1 MLSPIQV
8 EYNLQSAEYYF
19 ATLMDQLV
27 EETMQLEPVDSA
39 FIQKVDELFYTI
51 EAVRFFVD
59 RGIFTENADCL
70 AVYNLMMTQIG
81 IFTTLPDLS
90 EDQSLVIPGTNFTI
104 PYIGPQGPQGPQ
116 GFQGP
121 QGPQG
126 SFPSGIANRL
136 LRYVT
141 SSTVGSSQ
149 IVDNGTNIGIG
160 IGAPSE
166 KLEVLGSIKS
176 YGDIYANSLTV
187 GRGGGNSTFNSA
199 FGYSSFGNNTSGI
212 ENVAIGS
219 TSLTLNTTGSSNTGI
234 GYFVGPNLNTGNN
247 NVFIGKL
254 AGNGI
259 SSGSNNTII
268 GSNIAELPASTA
280 NNVILADGQ
289 GTIRYRWDGTAN
301 NIVGNLNAQG
311 TLTVNT
317 GSNSYSLPSY
327 RGASGYVLKS
337 SGGGFTQW
345 VSSNAVTQ
353 KRGDTIDV
361 LLTADYT
368 TYEGTG
374 GSYNFLLPPIADVG
388 SGKLYTLKNLS
399 PNNSNCGV
407 LPSSPD
413 TIDDPSVEVPGNVT
427 IKYGQWITFVS
438 YADNKWRLI
447 NSNPIP
453 VFRNIYNITSSIAS
467 VTYNISLSDYFIY
480 FTGSVASTAVLPLSS
495 TCKGMEV
502 MIKNISPSNTLLT
515 VAAQSGDTIIP
526 GGGTSLPS
534 FTIANGA
541 NAYMLISV
549 GTSWV
554 LTQT

>member
-301 NIVGNLNAQG
+301 NIVGNLNAQ
-311 TLTVNT
+311 
-317 GSNSYSLPSY
+317 
-327 RGASGYVLKS
+327 
-337 SGGGFTQW
+337 
-345 VSSNAVTQ
+345 
-353 KRGDTIDV
+353 
-361 LLTADYT
+361 
-368 TYEGTG
+368 
-374 GSYNFLLPPIADVG
+374 
-388 SGKLYTLKNLS
+388 
-399 PNNSNCGV
+399 
-407 LPSSPD
+407 
-413 TIDDPSVEVPGNVT
+413 
-427 IKYGQWITFVS
+427 
-438 YADNKWRLI
+438 
-447 NSNPIP
+447 
-453 VFRNIYNITSSIAS
+453 
-467 VTYNISLSDYFIY
+467 
-480 FTGSVASTAVLPLSS
+480 
-495 TCKGMEV
+495 
-502 MIKNISPSNTLLT
+502 
-515 VAAQSGDTIIP
+515 
-526 GGGTSLPS
+526 
-534 FTIANGA
+534 
-541 NAYMLISV
+541 
-549 GTSWV
+549 
-554 LTQT
+554 